1 MLDKKHAFFYSV
13 YIEYILY
20 ILYTQRCHMDIVISN
35 ASEKPIY
42 EQISSQIKALIMNG
56 TLKEGEM
63 LPSIRVI
70 AKELKV
76 SVITTKRAY
85 SDLERD
91 GFIEVVQ
98 GRGSFVSSRNLDFIR
113 EEQLKQAENHLIQAA
128 SIAQSSNISLEELIE
143 MLTIIYEG
151 D

>member
-1 MLDKKHAFFYSV
+1 
-13 YIEYILY
+13 
-20 ILYTQRCHMDIVISN
+20 MDIVISN
-35 ASEKPIY
+35 ASNLPIY

-56 TLKEGEM
+56 TLKEGEL

-85 SDLERD
+85 ADLERD

-113 EEQLKQAENHLIQAA
+113 EEQLKNAEMHLQKAVE
-128 SIAQSSNISLEELIE
+128 IAQVGNISLKELME
-143 MLTIIYEG
+143 MLSLIYEG
-151 D
+151 E

>member
-1 MLDKKHAFFYSV
+1 MN
-13 YIEYILY
+13 II
-20 ILYTQRCHMDIVISN
+20 ISN
-35 ASEKPIY
+35 ASDKPIY
-42 EQISSQIKALIMNG
+42 EQISSQIKAQIMNG
-56 TLKEGEM
+56 QLQEGEL

-85 SDLERD
+85 ADLERD

-98 GRGSFVSSRNLDFIR
+98 GKGSFVASRNMDFIR
-113 EEQLKQAENHLIQAA
+113 EEQLKNIEVLLQK
-128 SIAQSSNISLEELIE
+128 SVDIAKMSDISLEELIE
-143 MLTIIYEG
+143 MMSLSYKGE

>member
-1 MLDKKHAFFYSV
+1 
-13 YIEYILY
+13 
-20 ILYTQRCHMDIVISN
+20 MDIVISN
-35 ASEKPIY
+35 ASDLPIY

-56 TLKEGEM
+56 TLKEGEL

-85 SDLERD
+85 ADLERD

-113 EEQLKQAENHLIQAA
+113 EEQLKNAEMHLQKAVE
-128 SIAQSSNISLEELIE
+128 IAQVGNISLKELME
-143 MLTIIYEG
+143 MLTLIYEG
-151 D
+151 E

>member
-1 MLDKKHAFFYSV
+1 
-13 YIEYILY
+13 
-20 ILYTQRCHMDIVISN
+20 MDIVISN
-35 ASEKPIY
+35 ASDLPIY

-56 TLKEGEM
+56 TLKEGEL

-85 SDLERD
+85 ADLERD

-113 EEQLKQAENHLIQAA
+113 EEQLRNAEMHLQKAVE
-128 SIAQSSNISLEELIE
+128 IAQMGNISLEELIE
-143 MLTIIYEG
+143 MLTLIYEG
-151 D
+151 E

>member
-1 MLDKKHAFFYSV
+1 
-13 YIEYILY
+13 
-20 ILYTQRCHMDIVISN
+20 MDIVISN
-35 ASEKPIY
+35 ASDLPIY

-56 TLKEGEM
+56 TLKEGEL

-85 SDLERD
+85 ADLERD

-113 EEQLKQAENHLIQAA
+113 EEQLKNAEMHLQKAVE
-128 SIAQSSNISLEELIE
+128 IAQVGNISLKELME
-143 MLTIIYEG
+143 MLSLIYEG
-151 D
+151 E

>member
-1 MLDKKHAFFYSV
+1 
-13 YIEYILY
+13 
-20 ILYTQRCHMDIVISN
+20 MDIVISN
-35 ASEKPIY
+35 ASDLPIY
-42 EQISSQIKALIMNG
+42 EQISSQINSLIMNG
-56 TLKEGEM
+56 TLKEGEL

-85 SDLERD
+85 ADLERD

-113 EEQLKQAENHLIQAA
+113 EEQLRNAEMHLQKAVE
-128 SIAQSSNISLEELIE
+128 IAQVGNISLKELME
-143 MLTIIYEG
+143 MLTLIYEG
-151 D
+151 E

>member
-1 MLDKKHAFFYSV
+1 
-13 YIEYILY
+13 
-20 ILYTQRCHMDIVISN
+20 MDIVISN
-35 ASEKPIY
+35 ASDLPIY

-56 TLKEGEM
+56 TLKEGEL

-85 SDLERD
+85 ADLERD

-113 EEQLKQAENHLIQAA
+113 EEQLRNAERHLQKAVE
-128 SIAQSSNISLEELIE
+128 IAQMGNISLEELME
-143 MLTIIYEG
+143 MLTLIYEG

>member
-1 MLDKKHAFFYSV
+1 
-13 YIEYILY
+13 
-20 ILYTQRCHMDIVISN
+20 MDIVISN
-35 ASEKPIY
+35 ASGLPIY
-42 EQISSQIKALIMNG
+42 EQIASQIKALIMNG

-85 SDLERD
+85 ADLERD

-98 GRGSFVSSRNLDFIR
+98 GRGSFVSARNLDFIR
-113 EEQLKQAENHLIQAA
+113 EEQLKNTEMHIQKAVEAA
-128 SIAQSSNISLEELIE
+128 RIGNISLEELME
-143 MLTIIYEG
+143 MLNLMYEG
-151 D
+151 E

>member
-1 MLDKKHAFFYSV
+1 
-13 YIEYILY
+13 
-20 ILYTQRCHMDIVISN
+20 MDIVISN
-35 ASEKPIY
+35 ASDLPIY

-56 TLKEGEM
+56 TLKEGEL

-85 SDLERD
+85 ADLERD

-113 EEQLKQAENHLIQAA
+113 EEQLRNAEMHLQKAVE
-128 SIAQSSNISLEELIE
+128 IAQVGNISLEELTEI
-143 MLTIIYEG
+143 LTLIYEG
-151 D
+151 E

>member
-1 MLDKKHAFFYSV
+1 
-13 YIEYILY
+13 
-20 ILYTQRCHMDIVISN
+20 MDIVISN
-35 ASEKPIY
+35 TSNLPIY

-56 TLKEGEM
+56 TLKEGEL

-85 SDLERD
+85 ADLERD

-113 EEQLKQAENHLIQAA
+113 EEQLRNAEMHLQKAVE
-128 SIAQSSNISLEELIE
+128 IAQMGNISLEELIE
-143 MLTIIYEG
+143 MLTLIYEG

>member
-1 MLDKKHAFFYSV
+1 
-13 YIEYILY
+13 
-20 ILYTQRCHMDIVISN
+20 MDIIISN
-35 ASEKPIY
+35 ASDLPIY

-63 LPSIRVI
+63 LPSIRLI

-85 SDLERD
+85 AELEKD
-91 GFIEVVQ
+91 GFIETVQ
-98 GRGSFVSSRNLDFIR
+98 GRGSFVSRRNLDFIR
-113 EEQLKQAENHLIQAA
+113 EEQLKNAEKHLQKAVE
-128 SIAQSSNISLEELIE
+128 IAKVANISFEELKE

-151 D
+151 E

>member
-1 MLDKKHAFFYSV
+1 
-13 YIEYILY
+13 
-20 ILYTQRCHMDIVISN
+20 MDIVISN
-35 ASEKPIY
+35 ASDLPIY
-42 EQISSQIKALIMNG
+42 EQISSQIKVLIMNG
-56 TLKEGEM
+56 TLKEGEL

-85 SDLERD
+85 ADLERD

-113 EEQLKQAENHLIQAA
+113 EEQLKNAEMHLQKAVE
-128 SIAQSSNISLEELIE
+128 IAQVGNISLKELME
-143 MLTIIYEG
+143 MLTLIYEG
-151 D
+151 E

>member
-1 MLDKKHAFFYSV
+1 
-13 YIEYILY
+13 
-20 ILYTQRCHMDIVISN
+20 MDIVISN
-35 ASEKPIY
+35 ASELPIY
-42 EQISSQIKALIMNG
+42 EQISSQIKTLILNG
-56 TLKEGEM
+56 TLKEGEL

-85 SDLERD
+85 ADLERD

-113 EEQLKQAENHLIQAA
+113 EEQLKNAEMYLQKAVE
-128 SIAQSSNISLEELIE
+128 IAQVGNISLEELTE
-143 MLTIIYEG
+143 MLSLIYEG
-151 D
+151 E

>member
-1 MLDKKHAFFYSV
+1 
-13 YIEYILY
+13 
-20 ILYTQRCHMDIVISN
+20 MDIIISN
-35 ASEKPIY
+35 ASDLPIY

-56 TLKEGEM
+56 TLKEGEL

-76 SVITTKRAY
+76 SVITTTRAY
-85 SDLERD
+85 ADFERD

-113 EEQLKQAENHLIQAA
+113 EEQLRNAEMHLQKAVE
-128 SIAQSSNISLEELIE
+128 IAQMGNISLEELME
-143 MLTIIYEG
+143 MLTLIYEG
-151 D
+151 E

>member
-1 MLDKKHAFFYSV
+1 
-13 YIEYILY
+13 
-20 ILYTQRCHMDIVISN
+20 MDIIISN
-35 ASEKPIY
+35 ASDLPIY

-56 TLKEGEM
+56 TLKEGEL

-85 SDLERD
+85 ADLERD

-113 EEQLKQAENHLIQAA
+113 EEQLRNAEMHLQKAVE
-128 SIAQSSNISLEELIE
+128 IAQMGNISLEELME
-143 MLTIIYEG
+143 MLTLIYEG
-151 D
+151 E

>member
-1 MLDKKHAFFYSV
+1 MN
-13 YIEYILY
+13 II
-20 ILYTQRCHMDIVISN
+20 ISN
-35 ASEKPIY
+35 ASDKPIY
-42 EQISSQIKALIMNG
+42 EQISSQIKAQIMNG
-56 TLKEGEM
+56 QLQEGEL

-85 SDLERD
+85 ADLERD

-98 GRGSFVSSRNLDFIR
+98 GKGSFVASRNMDFIR
-113 EEQLKQAENHLIQAA
+113 EEQLKNIEQLLQK
-128 SIAQSSNISLEELIE
+128 SVDIAKMSDISFEELNE
-143 MLTIIYEG
+143 MLMLIYKGE